1 MVKSQLVLSRKP
13 CLFHL
18 ETVNIKCISVLKR
31 KLKKEYTLRNIIKL
45 SAAFREIVT
54 FWSNPKGRSQHRRVT
69 VLHGWDLESATSLK
83 C

>member
-1 MVKSQLVLSRKP
+1 MKSQLVLSRKP

-18 ETVNIKCISVLKR
+18 ETVNIKCISMLKR

-45 SAAFREIVT
+45 SAALREIVI
-54 FWSNPKGRSQHRRVT
+54 FWSNPKGRSQHRHVT
-69 VLHGWDLESATSLK
+69 VLNSWDLESATSLK